1 MPLPQH
7 AQPPPLASICPTT
20 PPWGVVMH
28 VEARRVVG
36 HVKGADGTG
45 RDRMGLDGKGT
56 KTAQYRAPGRP
67 RSSRRHGSIANSI
80 FYRLEASMSDSTIKH
95 KNVRIPSHRA
105 SQKLSTAR
113 FDSKFNF
120 LSFGSVDARFYEN
133 LRKSTT
139 PELNIP
145 NHPQATPT
153 LNMPT
158 LLNMPTH
165 PPRICLNMPN
175 HHPHH
180 SSPQACSQGMFSALR
195 RGGYPGHVKVG

>member
-1 MPLPQH
+1 MTTFSRLRYPPSFTGGGRSCFKAETTINDMPLPQH

-20 PPWGVVMH
+20 PPRGVVMH

-113 FDSKFNF
+113 FDSKFYA
-120 LSFGSVDARFYEN
+120 LSHGGVVDFQ
-133 LRKSTT
+133 
-139 PELNIP
+139 P
-145 NHPQATPT
+145 
-153 LNMPT
+153 
-158 LLNMPTH
+158 
-165 PPRICLNMPN
+165 
-175 HHPHH
+175 
-180 SSPQACSQGMFSALR
+180 
-195 RGGYPGHVKVG
+195 